1 MKLNSELGGNI
12 IMAKLKGKGVVV
24 AGLLAGAASFLSKKE
39 NRDKAMDYL
48 NKAKG
53 KVNESGG
60 VQGLMQKVQG
70 KSDGSAGYSNEDA
83 HPSSTGDLDTNMAKS
98 ASVGKD
104 DYKKES
110 LEEVAVTA
118 GEVAD
123 HTLEGN
129 QMVEEGAQTT
139 TNYYNHEQDKRA

>member
-1 MKLNSELGGNI
+1 
-12 IMAKLKGKGVVV
+12 MAKLKGKGVVM
-24 AGLLAGAASFLSKKE
+24 AGLIAGAASFLSKKE

-53 KVNESGG
+53 KVDESGG
-60 VQGLMQKVQG
+60 VQGLMQKAQEKVTG
-70 KSDGSAGYSNEDA
+70 NDA
-83 HPSSTGDLDTNMAKS
+83 AHSPVTKDLNTNIAKS

-104 DYKKES
+104 AYEEET
-110 LEEVAVTA
+110 LEEVAMTA
-118 GEVAD
+118 GDVAD

-139 TNYYNHEQDKRA
+139 TDYYNDEQDKRSK